1 MVMLRSFWARNFL
14 SLRDV
19 RVELGKLNV
28 FVGPNASGKSN
39 IVKAFAL
46 LSAHAQEGP
55 FLKGLEKAHFL
66 LFGFDRTSK
75 AEVGVEAEV
84 AGGKRADFV
93 VRLGAKGYEEEA
105 RLEGKRLLYH
115 EGSNSSFDYL
125 DASGI
130 VRQDFVHEERPYY
143 DAGYVYRSALSV
155 LPPDSHPAL
164 AELVGLL
171 RDVVVLSP
179 SPSRIR
185 GLVPLSAKGLGY
197 EGEGLAGRLLQMYLE
212 DLETFKLVEGV
223 IKNLLPRAQRL
234 VTRIELVSGEYCA
247 KLVVEEEGLGP
258 MPLSNVSDGTL
269 RVIALAMALYSGT
282 RVVVVEEPENCIHPR
297 LLEALVDIM
306 RNAPPQVI
314 ITTHSPY
321 LLDHVEPEEVYAV
334 KRVGLETKVRKLS
347 ETREVEAVKRF
358 LREGGTLGEAWYAG
372 MFGEET

>member
-1 MVMLRSFWARNFL
+1 M
-14 SLRDV
+14 RDV

-84 AGGKRADFV
+84 VGGKRADFV

-125 DASGI
+125 DVSGT
-130 VRQDFVHEERPYY
+130 VRQASFTKNTLTTMRDTCT
-143 DAGYVYRSALSV
+143 SALSV

-197 EGEGLAGRLLQMYLE
+197 EGEGLAGQLLYMYLK
-212 DLETFKLVEGV
+212 DIKTFKLVEEAV
-223 IKNLLPRAQRL
+223 KNLVPRVQKFVPDIA
-234 VTRIELVSGEYCA
+234 LVSGEYYA
-247 KLVVEEEGLGP
+247 KLEVDEEGL
-258 MPLSNVSDGTL
+258 LHLL
-269 RVIALAMALYSGT
+269 R
-282 RVVVVEEPENCIHPR
+282 
-297 LLEALVDIM
+297 
-306 RNAPPQVI
+306 
-314 ITTHSPY
+314 
-321 LLDHVEPEEVYAV
+321 
-334 KRVGLETKVRKLS
+334 
-347 ETREVEAVKRF
+347 
-358 LREGGTLGEAWYAG
+358 
-372 MFGEET
+372 

>member
-19 RVELGKLNV
+19 QVELGKLNV

-46 LSAHAQEGP
+46 LGAHAQEGP

-84 AGGKRADFV
+84 VGGKRADFV

-125 DASGI
+125 DASGT
-130 VRQDFVHEERPYY
+130 VRKGFVHEERPYY

-171 RDVVVLSP
+171 RGVVVLSP

-197 EGEGLAGRLLQMYLE
+197 EGEGLAGQLLYMYLK
-212 DLETFKLVEGV
+212 DIKTFKLVEEAV
-223 IKNLLPRAQRL
+223 KNLVPRVQKL
-234 VTRIELVSGEYCA
+234 VPDIALVGGEYYA
-247 KLVVEEEGLGP
+247 KLEVDEEGLGHAS
-258 MPLSNVSDGTL
+258 LSNVSDGTL
-269 RVIALAMALYSGT
+269 RIIALATALYGGT
-282 RVVVVEEPENCIHPR
+282 RVVLVEEPENCVHPG
-297 LLEALVDIM
+297 LLEALVDAM

-314 ITTHSPY
+314 VTTHSPY
-321 LLDHVEPEEVYAV
+321 LLDHVEPEEVYV
-334 KRVGLETKVRKLS
+334 VGRTGLETRVRKLS
-347 ETREVEAVKRF
+347 ETREAEAVKRF